1 MTACKA
7 LVAATLLLAT
17 TALCAA
23 AANDD
28 GADGMKEALVF
39 DPAVIMEDVYETPRF
54 RMVVLEEPIPASQLN
69 RTVASIRREAEEAEK
84 SAAAAAAAAGGD
96 EDNGTKDAQVVAYDA
111 LVMAGGASSWRLLCK
126 IPRVIEAQEEEKE
139 VEDSKDGAGEEEML
153 RTEMRRAIARGVE
166 LLDPLKS
173 DCITYV
179 SEYWLF
185 EYCHNMHV
193 RQFHRSA
200 PNSNGRVLEIEYRL
214 GDYASRKPVGATTT
228 TTAATKEDDDGA
240 LDSAAAVAHG
250 AGSSVPDGADAAL
263 TTRISAIGRTR
274 FLTQV
279 WGGGTLC
286 DITRQPRQ
294 VEVQFHCDANGP
306 ERIALVEEVESCRY
320 VVVVNTPRLCADP
333 MFYNAAVSAVHDI
346 PCQHVVP
353 DHSYRRVVDSIRG
366 ETAPAESAAEE
377 TASVAK
383 DSEAPQPQLVIAL
396 NDPRLAELTRNNEDA
411 LQGFLAMLYGDPK
424 LRVQFEQGPQL
435 KGAAD
440 YPHTAGLSQDEQQA
454 DGGSGGAVKAK
465 KKRKKVS
472 PPPPSAQNP
481 HDEL

>member
-17 TALCAA
+17 TALCAAAAAA

-84 SAAAAAAAAGGD
+84 SAAAAAAAAAADGD
-96 EDNGTKDAQVVAYDA
+96 EDNGTKDAPVVAYDA

-139 VEDSKDGAGEEEML
+139 EEGSKDGAGEEEML

-179 SEYWLF
+179 SEYWSF

-200 PNSNGRVLEIEYRL
+200 PNSNGRVLEVEYRL

-228 TTAATKEDDDGA
+228 TAATKEDDDGA
-240 LDSAAAVAHG
+240 LDSAAEVAHG

-279 WGGGTLC
+279 WGGGT
-286 DITRQPRQ
+286 
-294 VEVQFHCDANGP
+294 
-306 ERIALVEEVESCRY
+306 
-320 VVVVNTPRLCADP
+320 
-333 MFYNAAVSAVHDI
+333 
-346 PCQHVVP
+346 
-353 DHSYRRVVDSIRG
+353 
-366 ETAPAESAAEE
+366 
-377 TASVAK
+377 
-383 DSEAPQPQLVIAL
+383 
-396 NDPRLAELTRNNEDA
+396 
-411 LQGFLAMLYGDPK
+411 
-424 LRVQFEQGPQL
+424 
-435 KGAAD
+435 
-440 YPHTAGLSQDEQQA
+440 
-454 DGGSGGAVKAK
+454 
-465 KKRKKVS
+465 
-472 PPPPSAQNP
+472 
-481 HDEL
+481 

>member
-1 MTACKA
+1 
-7 LVAATLLLAT
+7 
-17 TALCAA
+17 
-23 AANDD
+23 
-28 GADGMKEALVF
+28 MKGALVF

-69 RTVASIRREAEEAEK
+69 RTVAGIRREAEEAEK

-96 EDNGTKDAQVVAYDA
+96 EDNGTNDAPVVAYDA
-111 LVMAGGASSWRLLCK
+111 LVMAGGASSWKLLCK
-126 IPRVIEAQEEEKE
+126 IPRVIETQEEEEEEEEEEEKS
-139 VEDSKDGAGEEEML
+139 SKDGAGEGEMS
-153 RTEMRRAIARGVE
+153 RTERRRAIERGVE
-166 LLDPLKS
+166 LLEPLKS

-179 SEYWLF
+179 SEYWSF

-193 RQFHRSA
+193 RQFHRST
-200 PNSNGRVLEIEYRL
+200 PDRNGRVLEVEYRL

-228 TTAATKEDDDGA
+228 AAAKEDDGA
-240 LDSAAAVAHG
+240 LDSAAVAHG
-250 AGSSVPDGADAAL
+250 ARSSVPDGADAAL

-306 ERIALVEEVESCRY
+306 ERIALVEEIESCRY

-366 ETAPAESAAEE
+366 ETNPAESAAVSHAEE
-377 TASVAK
+377 TASVAGK
-383 DSEAPQPQLVIAL
+383 PEAPQPQLVIAL

-440 YPHTAGLSQDEQQA
+440 YPHTAGLSQDEQT
-454 DGGSGGAVKAK
+454 DSGSGGAVKA